1 MRTLFITA
9 ITAFI
14 GSAALA
20 QDQAAAPATDAAF
33 CDNLKKLVASAQ
45 TYFSEVKGEA
55 TTIEIRGVPKA
66 YFKSTVELEA
76 GKTVFLGDNDYYPE
90 ATTYLVEGKMYSESL
105 LEAYN
110 KYKKAAQD
118 CLGTEWVTMEKDK
131 TNDIFLEDTEF
142 KKFIIKENKKG
153 KKVSIEIYMYNQ
165 RELNRWV
172 VEFKMTGVGK

>member
-1 MRTLFITA
+1 MRKLFITA
-9 ITAFI
+9 FVLFI
-14 GSAALA
+14 GASAMA
-20 QDQAAAPATDAAF
+20 QDQAAAPAADGAF
-33 CDNLKKLVASAQ
+33 CDNLKKLVTSAQ
-45 TYFSEVKGEA
+45 TYFSDVKGEG

-66 YFKSTVELEA
+66 YFKSTLELEA
-76 GKTVFLGDNDYYPE
+76 GKTVYLGDNDYYPE

-110 KYKKAAQD
+110 KLKKAAQD
-118 CLGTEWVTMEKDK
+118 CLGSEWVSMEKDK

-142 KKFIIKENKKG
+142 KKFILKENKKG